1 MMRLAGFLL
10 TPSFQN
16 CLLARQTVWKSQ
28 GMSSWGA
35 GVKSVLFVVGW
46 LFLRLESPACQAIF
60 RDRRCFYPQ
69 ICNRPPRAF
78 DTLRYVLQTIW
89 LVLIRPNHAR
99 LMTFRRAR
107 ARIHAFKDALVVQE
121 DFWLAKFAAQ
131 THANW
136 FDCPRP
142 RMIVLGILSLSSVIL
157 VLCIMQPFSVRGQ
170 FIFSVSMFIF
180 AYVFRKVPG
189 RSASLIM
196 ICMSLLISCRYMW
209 WRLTSTLNW
218 DDPLSITCGCFLMF
232 AELYSWLILALGYF
246 QVSWPLHRQPQ
257 ELPADENLYPAVDIF
272 IPTYNEPLNIVRTT
286 VYGALGMD
294 WPAEKLTV
302 WLLDDGGREEFRQF
316 SEEAGVRYLA
326 RTTHEHAKA
335 GNINHALRH
344 ASGEFVAI
352 FDCDHIPSRAFLQ
365 MTMGLF
371 FEDDKLALVQT
382 PHHFFS
388 PDPFERNY
396 ENFRRVPN
404 ESALFYGL
412 VQDGNDTWNATFF
425 CGSCAVIKRTALDN
439 IGGIAVETVTED
451 AHTSL
456 KLHRLGY
463 NSAYIRIPLATGL
476 ATESLPSY
484 IGQRLRW
491 ARGMTQILRVDNPFL
506 GRGLS
511 LAQRICYSN
520 AMLHFLF
527 GIPRLIFFLAPLS
540 FLLLHAYIIYAPAV
554 MIMLFVLPY
563 MIQVSMTNSRIYD
576 RYRHT
581 FWSEIYET
589 VMAWYVAWPTLVTF
603 FAPDKAVFNVTAKG
617 GTIGS
622 FYVNWVISRPYLLLI
637 GLNCIGIGA
646 GIWRF
651 TYGAMN
657 ERETVLVSLVWVFYN
672 MLILGGAIAVAAEVK
687 QVRQWQRVP
696 VDMPS
701 ALLRKNGHVLTCR
714 IMDYA
719 NDSLGIKIE
728 NTRDFQEGEDV
739 RILLSRGDMSTL
751 FPARIVRVSEQSIGL
766 ILALTTPQQHIDFI
780 RYTFARAD
788 MWSVWGHKIPRDRLV
803 RSLVEVIRIGA
814 RGYIHLMG
822 LFSMGIRKYF
832 RFIPVTGQWLLSFVP
847 RNPVY

>member
-1 MMRLAGFLL
+1 MMMLVGLFLA
-10 TPSFQN
+10 PSFQA
-16 CLLARQTVWKSQ
+16 CLLSRQSEWKRQ
-28 GMSSWGA
+28 GLSSWGT
-35 GVKSVLFVVGW
+35 GGRTILFVIAW
-46 LFLRLESPACQAIF
+46 LFLRLESSACQAVF
-60 RDRRCFYPQ
+60 RNRQSLYPQ
-69 ICNRPPRAF
+69 ICTRPVRVF
-78 DTLRYVLQTIW
+78 DSVRYVLQTLW
-89 LVLIRPNHAR
+89 LALVRSDSARIQAFRKSIARVDAFKAAMVVKEDFWIAR
-99 LMTFRRAR
+99 LEALAR
-107 ARIHAFKDALVVQE
+107 ARWFDYPMSRLVVLVA
-121 DFWLAKFAAQ
+121 LAVSGV
-131 THANW
+131 
-136 FDCPRP
+136 
-142 RMIVLGILSLSSVIL
+142 VLM
-157 VLCIMQPFSVRGQ
+157 LCIMQPFDVRGQ
-170 FIFSVSMFIF
+170 FIFSVALFF
-180 AYVFRKVPG
+180 VAYLLRKVPG
-189 RSASLIM
+189 RVVSLAM
-196 ICMSLLISCRYMW
+196 VCMSLLISCRYMW

-218 DDPLSITCGCFLMF
+218 DDSLSITCGCFLLL
-232 AELYSWLILALGYF
+232 AELYSWLILVLGYF

-257 ELPADENLYPAVDIF
+257 KLPEDEKIYPSVDIF

-286 VYGALGMD
+286 VYGALGID
-294 WPAEKLTV
+294 WPADKLTV

-316 SEEAGVRYLA
+316 SEETGIRYLA
-326 RTTHEHAKA
+326 RTTHEYAKA
-335 GNINHALRH
+335 GNINHALTQ

-365 MTMGLF
+365 MTMGQF
-371 FEDDKLALVQT
+371 FEDSKLALVQT

-425 CGSCAVIKRTALDN
+425 CGSCAVLKREALDA

-511 LAQRICYSN
+511 IAQRICYSN

-540 FLLLHAYIIYAPAV
+540 FLLLHAYIIYAPAIV
-554 MIMLFVLPY
+554 ILLFVLPY
-563 MIQVSMTNSRIYD
+563 MIQVSMTNSRVYGQ
-576 RYRHT
+576 YRHT

-603 FAPDKAVFNVTAKG
+603 FAPNKAVFNVTAKG

-622 FYVNWVISRPYLLLI
+622 SYVNWVISRPYLLLI
-637 GLNCIGIGA
+637 ALNGVGIGA

-651 TYGAMN
+651 AYGITS
-657 ERETVLVSLVWVFYN
+657 ERETVIVSLLWVFYN
-672 MLILGGAIAVAAEVK
+672 LLILGGAISVAAEIR

-696 VDMPS
+696 VAMPS
-701 ALLRKNGHVLTCR
+701 AVVRQNGHVVTCT

-719 NDSLGIKIE
+719 NDSVGVEIE
-728 NTRDFQEGEDV
+728 NSHAFREGEDV
-739 RILLSRGDMSTL
+739 RILLSRGDMNTL
-751 FPARIVRVSEQSIGL
+751 FPARIVRVSERSVGL
-766 ILALTTPQQHIDFI
+766 ILALKTPQEHIDFI
-780 RYTFARAD
+780 RYTFSRAD
-788 MWSVWGHKIPRDRLV
+788 MWSVWGQSIPQDRVV

-814 RGYIHLMG
+814 RGYIHLFGVLPM
-822 LFSMGIRKYF
+822 SIRKPF
-832 RFIPVTGQWLLSFVP
+832 RFISCMGEWLWSFVP